1 MKDKP
6 YMEMSNGFLG
16 TIWQMWLAGI
26 INERHIEMSLSL
38 HDYKLAKID
47 DKHIV
52 ATKENETF
60 SFYSN

>member
-1 MKDKP
+1 
-6 YMEMSNGFLG
+6 MSNGFLG

-38 HDYKLAKID
+38 HDYKLTKID